1 MQLGPWWCC
10 FYSRYYLDSVNL
22 HSNYYGNMKN
32 LKWPGITG
40 ALLLVYACWTPWVTI
55 ASKGI
60 TITGVAA
67 EGTSYGKPGA
77 LHLILVCLFIIF
89 SMIPRLWAKRFN
101 LLVTG
106 LNTAWM
112 LRNFLVLSLCRAGE
126 CPEKQWGI
134 YLVLVSSIL
143 MLLGSFFPEETR
155 TR

>member
-1 MQLGPWWCC
+1 
-10 FYSRYYLDSVNL
+10 
-22 HSNYYGNMKN
+22 MKN
-32 LKWPGITG
+32 LKWPGIAA

-89 SMIPRLWAKRFN
+89 SLIPRLWAKRFN

-112 LRNFLVLSLCRAGE
+112 LRNLLVLSLCRAGE

-134 YLVLVSSIL
+134 YLVLISSLL
-143 MLLGSFFPEETR
+143 MLTASFFPEETR
-155 TR
+155 TNQD